1 MRRVKKSFVTG
12 LIILLPIAVTILL
25 VRFFFNLLT
34 EPFTGI
40 VGPFINHLFP
50 GKAHP
55 HLTKLISQ
63 LLILIVLFLTTVG
76 LGMVTRWFLVHSLL
90 HYGEQ
95 IINRIPLIR
104 SVYKTCKDV
113 ITTIFSD
120 RSTSFKQVVLVPFP
134 TMATRSIG
142 LITQEDVSSLTPN
155 RPGKL
160 IAVFVPTTP
169 NPTSGFLIMYS
180 PDDLVYLDLSVENAL
195 KFVISCGVI
204 MSPLNPKSAAGPVG
218 AP

>member
-1 MRRVKKSFVTG
+1 MKKYFITG
-12 LIILLPIAVTILL
+12 LIILLPITVTILL

-34 EPFTGI
+34 DPFMGF

-50 GKAHP
+50 GQSHP
-55 HLTKLISQ
+55 HVTQMISQ
-63 LLILIVLFLTTVG
+63 LLILIFLFVTTVS
-76 LGMVTRWFLVHSLL
+76 LGALTRWFLVHSLL

-104 SVYKTCKDV
+104 SIYKTCKDV

-155 RPGKL
+155 RPGPL
-160 IAVFVPTTP
+160 VAVFVPTTP

-180 PDDLVYLDLSVENAL
+180 PEDLIYLDLSVENAL

-204 MSPLNPKSAAGPVG
+204 MSPLNPKAPITPVG
-218 AP
+218 EP